1 MLSKVVEILGRVENR
16 FPSFLLLLLLKIWFV
31 RRISFES
38 FEYTNEVLTTF
49 LDISS
54 TTIKTALKDGR
65 AKMHPPSS
73 LTSCFDYGAMS
84 LSLSFSLFAETGVS
98 FWSRKFSRKRRSA
111 STPRRGRSGRRSRF
125 CLVNK
130 PRVRFDERGR
140 KRANN
145 FAIRCF

>member
-1 MLSKVVEILGRVENR
+1 M
-16 FPSFLLLLLLKIWFV
+16 

-84 LSLSFSLFAETGVS
+84 LSFSLS
-98 FWSRKFSRKRRSA
+98 SRKQA
-111 STPRRGRSGRRSRF
+111 SVSGRENSLARGGVLRPQEG
-125 CLVNK
+125 V
-130 PRVRFDERGR
+130 VREGGVVFVW
-140 KRANN
+140 
-145 FAIRCF
+145 

>member
-1 MLSKVVEILGRVENR
+1 M
-16 FPSFLLLLLLKIWFV
+16 

-73 LTSCFDYGAMS
+73 LTSCFDYEAMS
-84 LSLSFSLFAETGVS
+84 LSLFLSLRGNRRQFLVEKILSQEEECFDPKKGSFGKEESFLFGEQA
-98 FWSRKFSRKRRSA
+98 SRAFRRKGPEA
-111 STPRRGRSGRRSRF
+111 S
-125 CLVNK
+125 
-130 PRVRFDERGR
+130 E
-140 KRANN
+140 
-145 FAIRCF
+145 